1 MSDLDEIQ
9 KKKISVIIPMYNSA
23 KYIEECVQSVL
34 NQTYKN
40 IELIIVDDM
49 SSDNSVEIV
58 ERFDD
63 DRIKLI
69 KLAKNVGAALARN
82 RGIDEATGECICF
95 IDSDDYWIADKLEKQ
110 IRFIEKNDYTFIYSD
125 YAYLNMDG
133 TTHIAHVPKSIT
145 YKQALKNTA
154 IFTSTVM
161 FNMNYLSKEDI
172 YMPNIKRG
180 QDTATWWQILKKG
193 IEAHAIN
200 EVLAFYRRGDKK
212 SLSSNKFRALKRTW
226 NLYKRENINFVKK
239 IYCFNCYVANAIKRR
254 L

>member
-69 KLAKNVGAALARN
+69 KLAKNVGAALVRN

-95 IDSDDYWIADKLEKQ
+95 IDSDDYCIADMLDKQ
-110 IRFIEKNDYTFIYSD
+110 ICFI
-125 YAYLNMDG
+125 
-133 TTHIAHVPKSIT
+133 
-145 YKQALKNTA
+145 
-154 IFTSTVM
+154 
-161 FNMNYLSKEDI
+161 
-172 YMPNIKRG
+172 
-180 QDTATWWQILKKG
+180 
-193 IEAHAIN
+193 
-200 EVLAFYRRGDKK
+200 
-212 SLSSNKFRALKRTW
+212 
-226 NLYKRENINFVKK
+226 
-239 IYCFNCYVANAIKRR
+239 
-254 L
+254 